1 MSILFGIN
9 AFEKLGSKGVYV
21 KIIFHRLS
29 EYSRFLI
36 FILVEC

>member
-21 KIIFHRLS
+21 KKIC
-29 EYSRFLI
+29 
-36 FILVEC
+36 FIVYLNIVVFYVLVEF